1 MPYLTTKL
9 VDKNSFITL
18 GPQSYF
24 IRQTILFVCLIDRL
38 TVCLTA
44 CLPTYFPTY
53 LLTCCL
59 LACLLTYL
67 PAWLTAR
74 LHACL
79 SVYLFAIPPSYLIIN
94 QSNSFIFASLPLVL
108 YPSSSL
114 FLSFCLSVPAC
125 YMSEFLSFLY
135 PSVYFLT

>member
-1 MPYLTTKL
+1 LASFSCLFYQMPYLTTKL

-44 CLPTYFPTY
+44 CLPTYLPTY
-53 LLTCCL
+53 PRTFCL

-79 SVYLFAIPPSYLIIN
+79 SVYLFATPPSYLIIN
-94 QSNSFIFASLPLVL
+94 QSNSFIFPFLPLVI
-108 YPSSSL
+108 YPSLSL
-114 FLSFCLSVPAC
+114 FLSFCLSVC
-125 YMSEFLSFLY
+125 TCMLY
-135 PSVYFLT
+135 A